1 MSVRK
6 SIWEETMTDPSSID
20 ALTSNVKT
28 LHDISSDN
36 ANSEYMTESTF
47 PAVDFDGA
55 KDSYALKCGGSTR
68 GCRSNDALVILEP
81 GKQNFIFIEFKNGC
95 ISSSRELEKI
105 RSKIAESLLIF
116 NDMLD
121 VSLSFDK
128 THVNYVLVYNQS
140 KNDKFE
146 KQRKDSS
153 LTKIASILGSYS
165 KLDYLIKGFDYYR
178 LFFNKVQTLNET
190 EFKEI
195 TDALENKTY
204 SF

>member
-55 KDSYALKCGGSTR
+55 KDSYSLKCGGSTR

-116 NDMLD
+116 NDMLGEN
-121 VSLSFDK
+121 LSFDRE
-128 THVNYVLVYNQS
+128 HINYILVYNQS
-140 KNDKFE
+140 KNSSFE
-146 KQRKDSS
+146 QDRGSY
-153 LTKIASILGSYS
+153 LTKMVTILGKYS
-165 KLDYLIKGFDYYR
+165 KMDYLIKGFDHYR
-178 LFFNKVQTLNET
+178 LFFNKVQTLNEI

>member
-1 MSVRK
+1 
-6 SIWEETMTDPSSID
+6 MTDPSSID

-55 KDSYALKCGGSTR
+55 KDSYSLKCGGSTR

-195 TDALENKTY
+195 TDSLENKTY